1 MKVKQLRSVSII
13 ALCVGVL
20 ILLPVIAHAQQTEQP
35 KQATSTTTADSNYD
49 PAKDPDSRML
59 RSDNYLKR
67 FEAVETVENLMKDNL
82 ERIYL
87 LKVIVS
93 NFNEAGWKENYTN
106 IYKKYRDGLQN
117 YYKRKV
123 ITSQNILTENRKEI
137 QDLFKK
143 VEIKYRKDAE
153 EMLDVCAKAVLIVSL
168 NKLTRYDPDKNKQ
181 LMENMMRLRVA
192 YGEMDDAY
200 ESKIDHKYMYSIFH
214 YRVAKTYAIAIMNDL
229 INNEMKRK
237 DMPDPDEEKM
247 VDELIQKKNSLD
259 LARHHADNLNKIYS
273 QQQQSK

>member
-13 ALCVGVL
+13 ALCAGVL
-20 ILLPVIAHAQQTEQP
+20 ILLPIITNAQQAGQTN
-35 KQATSTTTADSNYD
+35 QATTTADSNYD

-87 LKVIVS
+87 LKVIIS
-93 NFNEAGWKENYTN
+93 NFNEAGWKDEYTN

-117 YYKRKV
+117 FYKRKV
-123 ITSQNILTENRKEI
+123 ITSQNVLTENKKEI

-143 VEIKYRKDAE
+143 VELKYRKDSE

-200 ESKIDHKYMYSIFH
+200 EARVDHKYMYSIFH
-214 YRVAKTYAIAIMNDL
+214 YRVAKTYAISIMNDL

-247 VDELIQKKNSLD
+247 IDELIQKKNSLE
-259 LARHHADNLNKIYS
+259 LPRHHADNLNKIYS
-273 QQQQSK
+273 QQQQQQSK